1 MPSNTGLYGDSDS
14 DSISD
19 ELSPTDGYF
28 NGRDHPQDVLIPDPS
43 QASSESDKAREAR
56 EDAET
61 SRASDASAAP
71 RRDSSQHNPRSIP
84 SRGRFNPVFEDEA
97 HTETTPLLRPAPPA
111 YSPPASGSTF
121 GTPGSRSSASGNDN
135 RSSIHNMGRP
145 QIFLPNDGPQDLGGD
160 PLLDGNWR
168 RDNEGWMSQ
177 WWKWITN
184 VIRAGTKYIVIAIAL
199 VIGIGFILSA
209 VRPIWNHNVSISP
222 PYLSQY
228 HQLTLARIQAKNPS
242 RLSPATISSLVM
254 GLHHVTTESIPA
266 VQALPSQILQI
277 SLCFSS
283 SAARPMLE
291 DHRGLMSRLQ
301 EKSTCDLQP
310 NHLTLPFVST

>member
-1 MPSNTGLYGDSDS
+1 MPSSTGLYDNSDNNS
-14 DSISD
+14 LSD

-61 SRASDASAAP
+61 SRASDASAAR
-71 RRDSSQHNPRSIP
+71 RRDSSQHSPRSIP

-121 GTPGSRSSASGNDN
+121 GTPGYRSSASGNDN

-160 PLLDGNWR
+160 PLLGGRWR
-168 RDNEGWMSQ
+168 RDGEGWMSQ

-184 VIRAGTKYIVIAIAL
+184 IIRAGTKYIVIAIAL

-209 VRPIWNHNVSISP
+209 VRPIWNHNVSISLS
-222 PYLSQY
+222 YLSRQ
-228 HQLTLARIQAKNPS
+228 HQLTLARIQAQNLS
-242 RLSPATISSLVM
+242 CLSPATISSLVM
-254 GLHHVTTESIPA
+254 DLRHVLAESIRA
-266 VQALPSQILQI
+266 VQALPSRILQ
-277 SLCFSS
+277 SS
-283 SAARPMLE
+283 PCYNLSAARA
-291 DHRGLMSRLQ
+291 R
-301 EKSTCDLQP
+301 
-310 NHLTLPFVST
+310 